1 MSGTDHNNTPSTSTV
16 PGAWKTLDR
25 RLLVDRS
32 PFARI
37 YDDDVQLPDGHV
49 IREFVRVELPD
60 FVIAFVL
67 TEDNRVVFV
76 RQYRQAVSDFTL
88 ELPAGHIEEDEDLAI
103 GAKREVREETGFES
117 DDWQLLGRFV
127 MDANRECGWANMYLA
142 RNARLTVQPDSG
154 DLGDPTVEYIS
165 LDGLEQ
171 RWRAGEFVCAPTS
184 LCIALAM
191 AALKAQP

>member
-1 MSGTDHNNTPSTSTV
+1 LEQKPKEIN
-16 PGAWKTLDR
+16 GAWKTLDR

-37 YDDDVQLPDGHV
+37 YDEDVQLPDGN
-49 IREFVRVELPD
+49 IIKQFVRVELPD

-76 RQYRQAVSDFTL
+76 RQFRQAIGDFTL
-88 ELPAGHIEEDEDLAI
+88 ELPAGHIEEDEEGQDLMPA
-103 GAKREVREETGFES
+103 AARELREETGYES
-117 DDWQLLGRFV
+117 DDWQLLGRFI
-127 MDANRECGWANMYLA
+127 MDANRQCGWANMYLA
-142 RNARLTVQPDSG
+142 RNARLTVKPDSG

-165 LDGLEQ
+165 LDELEQ

-191 AALKAQP
+191 TALKEK